1 MKLTFLGTGAAEAY
15 PAIFCNCN
23 NCQRARI
30 LGGRN
35 LRCRSSILVN
45 DDLIIDYGP
54 DTSAQC
60 VRFNV
65 DLTRVKNILITHS
78 HPDHLQA
85 RDMIQRKL
93 GARQKGTLEM
103 LVLWGNQESLATF
116 NEQVSTALMEEFS
129 QGKVDLKP
137 TKDEVLDELG
147 EFLLMETRL
156 LAPHQTISIGRYTV
170 STIHA
175 HHKEPE
181 ESLNYIVDDGR
192 TRFLYGTDTGLWA
205 ETEWKFIES
214 LGKTMDVVAL
224 DCTVGLNPTGGHHNN
239 DSFLKTLDEF
249 IRRDLLSK
257 DALFFA
263 HHFSHQ
269 NNFVHDDLV
278 DIMAPRGIGVTYDG
292 LV

>member
-1 MKLTFLGTGAAEAY
+1 M
-15 PAIFCNCN
+15 
-23 NCQRARI
+23 

-35 LRCRSSILVN
+35 LRCRSSVLVN

-65 DLTRVKNILITHS
+65 DFTRLKNILITHS

-85 RDMIQRKL
+85 RDMIQRKF
-93 GARQKGTLEM
+93 GARQKGTLDM
-103 LVLWGNQESLATF
+103 AILWGNKESIATF
-116 NEQVSTALMEEFS
+116 NEQISIALMEEFS
-129 QGKVDLKP
+129 QGNVALKP
-137 TKDEVLDELG
+137 SKEEVIEELG
-147 EFLLMETRL
+147 EFLLLETRVL
-156 LAPHQTISIGRYTV
+156 VPHQTTGIGRYTI

-181 ESLNYIVDDGR
+181 DSLNFIIDDGR

-205 ETEWKFIES
+205 ETEWEFIES

-224 DCTVGLNPTGGHHNN
+224 DCTVGSNPTGGHHSNE
-239 DSFLKTLDEF
+239 SFLKTREEF
-249 IRRDLLSK
+249 ITRDLLSE

-269 NNFVHDDLV
+269 NNLVYDDIVGIMKPHGV
-278 DIMAPRGIGVTYDG
+278 DVTYDG
-292 LV
+292 LVVER